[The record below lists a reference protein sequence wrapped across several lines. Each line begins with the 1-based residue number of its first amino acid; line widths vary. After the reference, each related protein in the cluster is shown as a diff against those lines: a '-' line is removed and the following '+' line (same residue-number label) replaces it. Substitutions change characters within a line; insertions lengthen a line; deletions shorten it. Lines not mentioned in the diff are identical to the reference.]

1 MKSSKRVVSHV
12 LTDAVRIPYIRALR
26 AVAAVL
32 LVAVLFASCISAPE
46 YPVYPPPAT
55 KALPAGFDDAFKA
68 ALSVLREDARLELH
82 TIDKAGRF
90 IAMEKVS
97 GFVFFRHRTVLDI
110 RLEPVGPAET
120 KISVKLTA
128 EDYEMGGFTREA
140 GWYPSSNVDTFLGED
155 IMGLIGKRVAQG
167 S

>member
-1 MKSSKRVVSHV
+1 MPRVSWRRIRLSQLSSV
-12 LTDAVRIPYIRALR
+12 L
-26 AVAAVL
+26 AATAIVL
-32 LVAVLFASCISAPE
+32 LAGALLASCASAPA
-46 YPVYPPPAT
+46 YPVYPPPLT
-55 KALPAGFDDAFKA
+55 KALPADFDDAFKA
-68 ALSVLREDARLELH
+68 ALSVLRDDDRLDLH

-90 IAMEKVS
+90 IAMEKAG

-120 KISVKLTA
+120 KISVKLKA

-140 GWYPSSNVDTFLGED
+140 GWYPSPRVDEFLGED
-155 IMGLIGKRVAQG
+155 ILGLIEKRLALR